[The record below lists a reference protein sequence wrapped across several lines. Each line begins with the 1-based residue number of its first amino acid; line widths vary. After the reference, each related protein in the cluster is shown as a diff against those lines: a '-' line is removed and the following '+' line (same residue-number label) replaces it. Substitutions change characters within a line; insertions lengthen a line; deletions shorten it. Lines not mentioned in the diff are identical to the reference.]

1 LRSDD
6 LIISARIL
14 IDSSRA
20 SPGQPRQANNRR
32 AVSTAY
38 YAVFHELCS
47 QIADTFV
54 GGTGADRSEKAWQ
67 QAYRAV
73 DHGSAAQRCKE
84 AKAQGHGFPA
94 GIVSYAKEFAVLQEE
109 RHKADYAPTY
119 RINVRDAEAFIL
131 RAEDAI
137 SGLRACQVKGRRAFC
152 VWIAFKRR

>member
-1 LRSDD
+1 MKSDD

-14 IDSSRA
+14 IDSSRV
-20 SPGQPRQANNRR
+20 SPGQPRQVNNRR

-38 YAVFHELCS
+38 YAVFHELCG
-47 QIADTFV
+47 QLADTFV

-73 DHGSAAQRCKE
+73 NHGSAAQRCKE

-94 GIVSYAKEFAVLQEE
+94 GIISYAKEFADLQQE
-109 RHKADYAPTY
+109 RHEADYAPSY
-119 RINVRDAEAFIL
+119 RISVRDAEAFIL

-137 SGLRACQVKGRRAFC
+137 SGLRACQLKDRRAFC
-152 VWIAFKRR
+152 VWVAFSRR